1 MSYLH
6 HKETGSVPRHLQSH
20 SKMTLAAD
28 DSHEY
33 TKASFPGCCMGNAQ
47 TKTAAKEGVVVSD
60 AVDVDVLETKSALD
74 KMTAERESR
83 CEKWIDEYA
92 DSVNQRHYITS
103 QFAFDKFAPSKKET
117 LSSIFAKFSGSP
129 K

>member
-6 HKETGSVPRHLQSH
+6 HKETVAVPRHLQSH
-20 SKMTLAAD
+20 SKMTLRAD

-33 TKASFPGCCMGNAQ
+33 TKASFPGCCMGAAQ
-47 TKTAAKEGVVVSD
+47 TKTAAKE
-60 AVDVDVLETKSALD
+60 VDVGEVNVLDSKSSLE
-74 KMTAERESR
+74 KMTAERESK

-92 DSVNQRHYITS
+92 DSINQRHYVTS

-117 LSSIFAKFSGSP
+117 LSSIFGKYSGSA